1 MPARSFHGF
10 ASRYGAT
17 ALRFVFVVTAA
28 SAVLL
33 ASGCSSALNTLA
45 GGQALPFS
53 NAQQDEEAARKL
65 PDPEA
70 RREALEKVYNKYIEI
85 IANAGEKS
93 KFLDRA
99 RFAAAQLQKEL
110 VVPGGANYDRAT
122 QLLDDVIA
130 SNPTGYLAARAR
142 SEKAAVKAN
151 REAIQT
157 ARTRID
163 NTPEDASDE
172 QWAETLDAI
181 LSLADSYES
190 LGDYNTAIAEYERIM
205 QIANSRSKEANDI
218 FYKKAAEAQFK
229 IGNVYF
235 YRYFDYT
242 GGWPKFIKLREDY
255 PLSDQAKEA
264 ESLLRD
270 AAKALQAIK
279 EEQDYI
285 QTVANK
291 KALDYL
297 KSGRD
302 VTPYEI
308 FGAAGEQAAQAYLR
322 CARLWEKP
330 PLVNRL
336 YAVEN
341 YKAITNQL
349 WSESFVAGDAAFQ
362 IGRLYQDNGDYLK
375 ALDAYEEMFDR
386 FSHSIWHD
394 QAIYN
399 RAVCLETIREFE
411 RAYREYKA
419 AAGFGTDNT
428 FFRAAEQKIRQFER
442 DEDGDGY
449 KFYQEQ
455 QHGSSDRD
463 KDSYPGSVKPQS
475 EEPADDDLADAQ

>member
-1 MPARSFHGF
+1 MPVRSFHGYAF
-10 ASRYGAT
+10 RYST
-17 ALRFVFVVTAA
+17 MCLRFACAVMVA

-33 ASGCSSALNTLA
+33 ASGCSSALSTLG

-53 NAQQDEEAARKL
+53 NAQQDEEKARKM

-70 RREALEKVYNKYIEI
+70 RREALEKVYEKYIEI

-93 KFLDRA
+93 KFIDRG

-130 SNPTGYLAARAR
+130 NNPTGYLAARAR
-142 SEKAAVKAN
+142 SEKAAIKAN

-157 ARTRID
+157 ARSRID
-163 NTPEDASDE
+163 NTAQDASDE
-172 QWAETLDAI
+172 RWTQALNAI
-181 LSLADSYES
+181 LMLGESYES
-190 LGDYNTAIAEYERIM
+190 LGDYETAIREYERM
-205 QIANSRSKEANDI
+205 TTIANNRSKEANDI

-235 YRYFDYT
+235 HRYFDYT
-242 GGWPKFIKLREDY
+242 GGWPIFIKLKEDY

-270 AAKALQAIK
+270 AAKSLQMIS
-279 EEQDYI
+279 EEQEYI
-285 QTVANK
+285 RTNANK
-291 KALDYL
+291 KALDFL
-297 KSGRD
+297 KSGRT

-308 FGAAGEQAAQAYLR
+308 YGAAAEQVAQAFLR

-336 YAVEN
+336 YAVDN
-341 YKAITNQL
+341 YKKITQQL

-386 FSHSIWHD
+386 FSQSIWHN

-411 RAYREYKA
+411 DAYREYKA
-419 AAGFGTDNT
+419 AAGFGTDEK
-428 FFRAAEQKIRQFER
+428 FYRAAEQKIRQFEQ

-455 QHGSSDRD
+455 QHGASDRD

-475 EEPADDDLADAQ
+475 EKPADDSADAP